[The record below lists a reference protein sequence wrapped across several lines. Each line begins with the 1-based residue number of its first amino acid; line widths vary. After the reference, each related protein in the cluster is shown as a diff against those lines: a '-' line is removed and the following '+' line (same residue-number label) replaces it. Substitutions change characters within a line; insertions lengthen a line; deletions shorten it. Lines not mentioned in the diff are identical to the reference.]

1 MLRAPVARLPN
12 RLASLLA
19 LLSAA
24 ALLSGCIPLAFFAPP
39 TPTPTPT
46 PLPPTA
52 TMAFPTP
59 VPTATSTPPPSPTPT
74 PDLTTSFGPVLYADR
89 FDTNRGWDIGADVI
103 GGTSLVDG
111 GLTLTVRPGAV
122 LRTAVAPAPPVGDFH
137 VEARLRTEICSPR
150 DEFGLMV
157 RVGPDLSHYRFALT
171 CDGAWRVVLVLP
183 ETARGLVP
191 LTFSP
196 DVIPGAPADNRLAI
210 WASGSTFRFFVNG
223 LEVSSLRNRLLT
235 AGGVGFFVRSRS
247 GGQVTVTFD
256 DLVLRS
262 LLPTPVPTPRP

>member
-1 MLRAPVARLPN
+1 MSSAARLSGKRAN
-12 RLASLLA
+12 LLI
-19 LLSAA
+19 LLPAA
-24 ALLSGCIPLAFFAPP
+24 ALLSGCIPLASFAPP

-59 VPTATSTPPPSPTPT
+59 VPTATRTPPPSPTPT
-74 PDLTTSFGPVLYADR
+74 PDLTASFGPVLYADP
-89 FDTNRGWDIGADVI
+89 FDTNLGWDTGADAI
-103 GGTSLVDG
+103 GGTSLVEG
-111 GLTLTVRPGAV
+111 GLTLSVRPGGI
-122 LRTAVAPAPPVGDFH
+122 LRTAVAPAPPVGDFYLQ
-137 VEARLRTEICSPR
+137 ARLRTEICSPR
-150 DEFGLMV
+150 DEFGLLY

-171 CDGAWRVVLVLP
+171 CDGAWKVVLVLP
-183 ETARGLVP
+183 ESARGLVP

-196 DVIPGAPADNRLAI
+196 DVIAGTPADNHLAI

-223 LEVSSLRNRLLT
+223 LEVFSLRNRLLT
-235 AGGVGFFVRSRS
+235 SGGVGFFVRSRS

-262 LLPTPVPTPRP
+262 LLPTPIPTLQP